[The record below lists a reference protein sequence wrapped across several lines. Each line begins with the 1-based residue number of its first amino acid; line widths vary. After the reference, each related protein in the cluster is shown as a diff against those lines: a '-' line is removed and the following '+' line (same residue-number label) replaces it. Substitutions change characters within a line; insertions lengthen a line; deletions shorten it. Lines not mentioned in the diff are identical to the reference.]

1 MEKHHQVTPVTHFPD
16 IVEFARR
23 DGCKLDEHN
32 GTFCFKK
39 HDLDQRTLQ
48 FDSATHSFYCTKRSC
63 RFHGNIID
71 YVRITRGVD
80 FSGAV
85 RLITEMTGF
94 DLSPQLPQD
103 DLANYVRVC
112 DCLQEAARFYAL
124 NLDSAIPFLNGRGI
138 SPATAERHLVGCTR
152 GKDSLKRH
160 LRGQGFTTE
169 EIGLAGLL
177 NKYGDDFFRDR
188 FIVPTRICGQVVS
201 FYGRGLDKDAEMRH
215 LRMPND
221 RLIIGRA
228 PFNWNPDREEFIVTE
243 APLDA
248 LALIDRGFT
257 STIATLGTQ
266 GLASPQSGD
275 LLKGSSVKRV
285 YLCYDGDAAGRK
297 ATVKDSYALE
307 DLGLDVRVVDIG
319 DQDPNEYVQQH
330 TPEDFQSRLDG
341 STPPVQWQID
351 HLDPDLSPEEK
362 IKALEPL
369 FTRCDKMEPLMRS
382 ATIDRIARAVG
393 FPKKQVERHI
403 EALADTRVEEAP
415 ILDLGQ
421 LTCVHPALDYVQG
434 ITLVQIPQLQPNPKT
449 GRPQWIPY
457 MVNSKREF
465 FPLEPEEL
473 QQRGFYV
480 ESSVVPAPRRYSP
493 EAIADFLAGRREGDI
508 KRVFPRIVRILRH
521 YLDSEDS
528 RTFVYLAAW
537 ITGTYFFPMFNYYP
551 YIHFTG
557 TKNVGKSKTMS
568 LIACLAFNAVM
579 STSMSAAS
587 LFRAVDGWRSTVLM
601 DETEYLHQ
609 KEFSDKRLIMN
620 GGFQKG
626 SFVTRTEKE
635 GDTYHVK
642 QFHNYCPKVFASI
655 EDLDDTLSSRTVQ
668 IFMHR
673 SDNDVIKEREV
684 ALNDPVYQDFRDEL
698 LLAGL
703 CQAPAVEALY
713 DTLDKP
719 TDVQFG
725 DREFNLFKPILTI
738 GLATTD
744 DKVVEALI
752 GFANASYVQKRTHQ
766 NDTSEENVVL
776 RYLLEAVPKDDW
788 YRSDTLHSGFVKFI
802 KTNGLD
808 IGRAMNKSR
817 MGKLLRKLKVVEK
830 DDRASDRSTTVYL
843 IKRKNLEGVAAN
855 YQVMWV
861 SEPTEVLRI

>member
-23 DGCKLDEHN
+23 YGCDLDDQDR
-32 GTFCFKK
+32 TFCFKK
-39 HDLDQRTLQ
+39 HDLDQRTLH
-48 FDSATHSFYCTKRSC
+48 FDSESHSFYCTKHNC
-63 RFHGNIID
+63 RLHGNIID
-71 YVRITRGVD
+71 YVRIRRGVD
-80 FSGAV
+80 FPDAV
-85 RLITEMTGF
+85 RVIAEMTGF

-103 DLANYVRVC
+103 DLDNYVRVR

-124 NLDSAIPFLNGRGI
+124 NLDAATPFLKGRGI
-138 SPATAERHLVGCTR
+138 TPPTAERHLVGCTR
-152 GKDSLKRH
+152 GKDSLKKH
-160 LRGQGFTTE
+160 LQEQGFTNE

-177 NKYGDDFFRDR
+177 NRYGDDFFRDR
-188 FIVPTRICGQVVS
+188 LIVPTRICGQVVS
-201 FYGRGLDKDAEMRH
+201 FYGRALDEGAEIRH
-215 LRMPND
+215 LRMGND
-221 RLIIGRA
+221 RLIIGRG
-228 PFNWNPDREEFIVTE
+228 PFNWNSEREEAIVTE

-257 STIATLGTQ
+257 NTIATLGTQ
-266 GLASPQSGD
+266 GLASAQSTD
-275 LLKGSSVKRV
+275 ILKGSSVKRV
-285 YLCYDGDAAGRK
+285 FLCYDGDAAGRK
-297 ATVKDSYALE
+297 ATVKDAYALE
-307 DLGLDVRVVDIG
+307 DLGVDVKVVDIG
-319 DQDPNEYVQQH
+319 DQDPNEYVLEH
-330 TPEDFQSRLDG
+330 KPEDFQARLDAA
-341 STPPVQWQID
+341 TPPVRWQID

-362 IKALEPL
+362 IKELKPVFA
-369 FTRCDKMEPLMRS
+369 RCNTMEPLIRS
-382 ATIDRIARAVG
+382 ATIDRIAQAVG
-393 FPKKQVERHI
+393 FSKKQVELHI
-403 EALADTRVEEAP
+403 EALADTRGEDAP

-449 GRPQWIPY
+449 GRPQWVPF
-457 MVNSKREF
+457 MVTSKREF

-473 QQRGFYV
+473 HKRGFYV

-493 EAIADFLAGRREGDI
+493 EAIADFLAERREGDI
-508 KRVFPRIVRILRH
+508 KKAFPRIVRILRH
-521 YLDSEDS
+521 YLDFEDS

-579 STSMSAAS
+579 STSMSGAA
-587 LFRAVDGWRSTVLM
+587 LFRAVDAWRSTVLM

-626 SFVTRTEKE
+626 SYVTRTEKE

-684 ALNDPVYQDFRDEL
+684 ALNDPVYQDLRDEL
-698 LLAGL
+698 LLSGL
-703 CQAPAVEALY
+703 CQAQAVEVLY

-738 GLATTD
+738 GLATSN

-766 NDTSEENVVL
+766 NNTSEENVVL
-776 RYLLEAVPKDDW
+776 RYLLEAAPKDDW

-830 DDRASDRSTTVYL
+830 DDRASDRSTT
-843 IKRKNLEGVAAN
+843 
-855 YQVMWV
+855 
-861 SEPTEVLRI
+861 SVLD